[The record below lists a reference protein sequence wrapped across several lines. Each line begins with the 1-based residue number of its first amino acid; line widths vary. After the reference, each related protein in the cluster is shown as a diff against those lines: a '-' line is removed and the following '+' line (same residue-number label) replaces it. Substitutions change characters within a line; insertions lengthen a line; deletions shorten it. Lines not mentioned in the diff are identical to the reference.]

1 MGILEDYFNGKKIV
15 VSGVG
20 SGQGLSSIKI
30 LSKMGATV
38 IAISRTG
45 NFSGENVHNLNG
57 DMSDER
63 QVSAIFSEIKSKY
76 GFIDGII
83 NNSGKWEPADE
94 KFSTTEKLMDFV
106 KSNILPQYNLIY
118 HSRNIVKE
126 GGSIV
131 NVSASSRLHSG
142 NHSAY
147 NITKDAIVQITRD
160 ASVSLKDRRIRVN
173 AIAPGPVSKE
183 TKFEMEFP
191 FNFLRDGTESPLA
204 IAYVSLFLLSPL
216 SISINGQCITTDS
229 VME

>member
-1 MGILEDYFNGKKIV
+1 MGIFEEYFNGKTV
-15 VSGVG
+15 VVAGVG
-20 SGQGLSSIKI
+20 SGQGLSSIK
-30 LSKMGATV
+30 LLEKMGARV

-45 NFSGENVHNLNG
+45 NFSGENVHNFNG

-106 KSNILPQYNLIY
+106 KSNILPQYNVIY

-131 NVSASSRLHSG
+131 NVSASVRLHSG

-147 NITKDAIVQITRD
+147 NITKDAILQLTKD
-160 ASVSLKDRRIRVN
+160 ASISLKERKVRVN

-183 TKFEMEFP
+183 TKFDLEFP
-191 FNFLRDGTESPLA
+191 FNFVRSGAESPLA

-216 SISINGQCITTDS
+216 SISINGQCVTTDS
-229 VME
+229 ILE